1 MQRFCM
7 NQGQVQHGNQEE
19 VFFQLRRSLVY
30 LILCRIAILK
40 WRVYYEFI
48 GTA

>member
-1 MQRFCM
+1 MQRLCM

-30 LILCRIAILK
+30 LILCEINMEGLL
-40 WRVYYEFI
+40 
-48 GTA
+48 